1 MPARSVLALAL
12 LIALPAW
19 SADWMTVASDRLRR
33 VELDRGS
40 VLRAERGAR
49 VAWGRIV
56 LSDAQAQ
63 LAGYREVRAL
73 NRYDCAARTFTIVKR
88 VYFDANERPI
98 REEGVDN
105 AHPIG
110 IKAGTA
116 DDRFFS
122 EVCEVPAQSAVT
134 PPATVRSLTRL
145 AAQAERKAAAV
156 QNQAKTEAAAEPPV
170 RPRRVALDATTD
182 STLAERLANAAN
194 GGSATPPPPIA
205 YAPPREVPQR
215 VTPKAVAP
223 RSWSYEGDTGPESWA
238 HLSNEYAA
246 CARGQRQSPIDLR
259 DTIKVDQEPLR
270 IDYRPSAFTIVDSGR
285 NIDVDVAAGSTLKVM
300 GRTYVLTGV
309 HFHHPAEERI
319 NGQSFDMTAHLVH
332 RDTEG
337 RIAILAVL
345 LKAGKPND
353 AVQTLWNNLPLEKN
367 QPYQPEAPLDI
378 SRLLP
383 AEQGYFSYMGSL
395 TTPPCTEGILWLVMK
410 QPVDIS
416 REQIDIFTRFYRN
429 NARPI
434 QSANGRIIKESR

>member
-1 MPARSVLALAL
+1 MPARPVLALAL

-73 NRYDCAARTFTIVKR
+73 NRYDCVARTFTIVKR
-88 VYFDANERPI
+88 VYFDAGERPI
-98 REEGVDN
+98 REEGVDSDR
-105 AHPIG
+105 PIG

-122 EVCEVPAQSAVT
+122 EVCEVPPQSAAN

-145 AAQAERKAAAV
+145 AAQAERRAAGA
-156 QNQAKTEAAAEPPV
+156 QNQAKPEAGAEPPV
-170 RPRRVALDATTD
+170 KPRRVALDATTD
-182 STLAERLANAAN
+182 SNLAERLANAAN
-194 GGSATPPPPIA
+194 GSAAPPPPVA
-205 YAPPREVPQR
+205 YAPPREASPR
-215 VTPKAVAP
+215 AAPKPAAP
-223 RSWSYEGDTGPESWA
+223 KSWSYEGDTGPEAWA
-238 HLSNEYAA
+238 RLSGEYAT

-259 DTIKVDQEPLR
+259 DAIKVDQEPLR

-285 NIDVDVAAGSTLKVM
+285 NIDIDLAAGSTLKVM

-309 HFHHPAEERI
+309 HFHHPSEERV

-332 RDTEG
+332 RDAEG
-337 RIAILAVL
+337 RVAVLAIL

-367 QPYQPEAPLDI
+367 QPYQPETPLDI
-378 SRLLP
+378 TRLMP

-395 TTPPCTEGILWLVMK
+395 TTPPCTEGVLWLVMK

-434 QSANGRIIKESR
+434 QSTNDRIIKESR